1 MAGEEQL
8 LVEDREV
15 VITPSLY
22 VRCDGGSAPLGHPME
37 YITLEKNG
45 EAICK
50 YCGRRYV
57 HAANPEAGA
66 LRQQGRGVRSRSPAR
81 NRFVR
86 PARPAA
92 RPSA

>member
-1 MAGEEQL
+1 MAGEERL

-22 VRCDGGSAPLGHPME
+22 VRCDGGRVPLGHPTG

-45 EAICK
+45 EAMCK

-57 HAANPEAGA
+57 HADNPEADA
-66 LRQQGRGVRSRSPAR
+66 LRQQGRPY
-81 NRFVR
+81 
-86 PARPAA
+86 AA
-92 RPSA
+92 